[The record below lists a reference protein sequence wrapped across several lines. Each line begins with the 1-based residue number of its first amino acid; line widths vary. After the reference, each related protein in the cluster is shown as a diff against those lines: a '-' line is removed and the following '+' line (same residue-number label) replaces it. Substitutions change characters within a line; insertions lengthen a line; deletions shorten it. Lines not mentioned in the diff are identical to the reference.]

1 MRYDNDGFDN
11 TFFRRI
17 SYNLAKGRYRFIGK
31 GSGRNVYD
39 LGNGEVVKSAKNMK
53 GIAQNI
59 EEYRIALADDS
70 GMFARVYDVSGD
82 YRYLIMD
89 KADGVRD
96 ISQIWRYFHVRSND
110 ELYQL
115 RILQE
120 ISFRYDLL
128 IRDLGRAA
136 NWGLIGG
143 RPVIVD
149 YGFTRDVR
157 RRFYG
162 RRMRLTGFRA
172 SSRKRNIS
180 AMEI

>member
-17 SYNLAKGRYRFIGK
+17 SYNLAKGRYRYIGK

-70 GMFARVYDVSGD
+70 GMFARVHDISGD
-82 YRYLIMD
+82 CRYLIMD
-89 KADGVRD
+89 KANGVRD
-96 ISQIWRYFHVRSND
+96 MSQIWNYFNVRNND

-120 ISFRYDLL
+120 ISFRYNLM
-128 IRDLGRAA
+128 IRDLGRAV
-136 NWGLIGG
+136 NWGLISG
-143 RPVIVD
+143 RPVIID

-157 RRFYG
+157 NNFYRKARR
-162 RRMRLTGFRA
+162 
-172 SSRKRNIS
+172 K
-180 AMEI
+180 

>member
-1 MRYDNDGFDN
+1 MRYDYNGFDDVY
-11 TFFRRI
+11 FRRV
-17 SYNLAKGRYRFIGK
+17 SYNLARGRYRYIGK
-31 GSGRNVYD
+31 GSGRIVYD
-39 LGNGEVVKSAKNMK
+39 LGNGKVVKSAKNMK

-70 GMFARVYDVSGD
+70 GMFARVYDISGD

-89 KADGVRD
+89 KANGVRD
-96 ISQIWRYFHVRSND
+96 ISQIWSFFHVKNNN

-128 IRDLGRAA
+128 IRDLGRAV
-136 NWGLIGG
+136 NWGLING
-143 RPVIVD
+143 RPVIID

-157 RRFYG
+157 RRYYK
-162 RRMRLTGFRA
+162 A
-172 SSRKRNIS
+172 KI
-180 AMEI
+180 